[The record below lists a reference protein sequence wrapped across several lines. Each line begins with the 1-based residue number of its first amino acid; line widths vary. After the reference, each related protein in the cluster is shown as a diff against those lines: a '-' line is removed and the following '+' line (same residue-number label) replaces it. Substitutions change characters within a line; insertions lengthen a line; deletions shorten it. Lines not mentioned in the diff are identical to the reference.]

1 MLHNVEKAPSPQ
13 MLCLIGESFDGESV
27 LVNGAVV
34 NVRNRVTKISAI
46 VITSINIDEKE
57 KNLRFDKQKLFQGD
71 KISMWLCEAKPQEAI
86 VKIGQTL
93 KKRLGIDDKVV
104 RFLFLIFWS
113 FLSSAF
119 LYGKT
124 LPNLLRSFLALSVI
138 TTQSTKQ
145 APQQKADTR
154 FSLKM
159 LLITITNLAASSWF
173 PLSPSNNINF
183 PSLFQILAMHRN
195 LHTSGFSI
203 LTKKISHFQVWKPPL
218 KKLNSSSISFSSWLL
233 IGQTTATADCLSNQ
247 HSTILKVMSKKTWS

>member
-1 MLHNVEKAPSPQ
+1 MASDRPEGEEERRDVDDVIEEVEEGEDGLGSPELMIKHPLQ
-13 MLCLIGESFDGESV
+13 NSWTLWFFKNDKTKQWEENQREIITFTTVEDFWALYNHIELASRLAAGCDYSLFKEGIKPMWEDERNKKGGRWLINLDKKQRASCLDNFWLEVMLCLIGESFDGESV

-113 FLSSAF
+113 F
-119 LYGKT
+119 
-124 LPNLLRSFLALSVI
+124 
-138 TTQSTKQ
+138 
-145 APQQKADTR
+145 
-154 FSLKM
+154 
-159 LLITITNLAASSWF
+159 
-173 PLSPSNNINF
+173 
-183 PSLFQILAMHRN
+183 
-195 LHTSGFSI
+195 
-203 LTKKISHFQVWKPPL
+203 
-218 KKLNSSSISFSSWLL
+218 
-233 IGQTTATADCLSNQ
+233 
-247 HSTILKVMSKKTWS
+247 